1 MAITI
6 TVPPVGVV
14 ITRFQ
19 DLNAYVR
26 ATPPVLKR
34 AVLSAQFPGL
44 GRTEEIHDGSNF
56 LPPYGGSLRQPY
68 TDGAGTGFQYLI
80 RRAAG
85 WPDGPV
91 IHVVAYDV
99 AGGEAIV

>member
-6 TVPPVGVV
+6 TVPPPGQV
-14 ITRFQ
+14 IGRFE

-26 ATPPVLKR
+26 ATAPPLKR
-34 AVLSAQFPGL
+34 AVLSAQFPGA
-44 GRTEEIHDGSNF
+44 GRTEEIHDGDNF
-56 LPPYGGSLRQPY
+56 LPPYSGSLRQPY
-68 TDGAGTGFQYLI
+68 TDGSGTGFQYLI

-91 IHVVAYDV
+91 IHVVAYDT